1 MQSAPPTPQ
10 TLAAALRRHQLVDI
24 TTTGRRTG
32 RRIRIEIDSHWVDNT
47 VVISGMPGR
56 RDWYANLIA
65 DGRFTFHLKQPFA
78 ADLVAVAT
86 PVTDPEE
93 RRRLLEPITRTWGAS
108 ARIEAF
114 VARSPLVVVAFPD
127 LAAAA

>member
-1 MQSAPPTPQ
+1 MPPIPRLLLGFAYYLEDIPPKVWDIGHPRYGKPRAIAGRYLGPPT
-10 TLAAALRRHQLVDI
+10 
-24 TTTGRRTG
+24 
-32 RRIRIEIDSHWVDNT
+32 
-47 VVISGMPGR
+47 MPGR